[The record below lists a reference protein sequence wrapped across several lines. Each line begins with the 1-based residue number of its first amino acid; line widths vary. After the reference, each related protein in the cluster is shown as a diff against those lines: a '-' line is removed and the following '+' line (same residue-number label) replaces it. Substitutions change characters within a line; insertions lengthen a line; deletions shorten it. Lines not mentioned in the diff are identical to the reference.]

1 MKNLKAV
8 IAAVVLLGFLGSGA
22 IAFLSL
28 QDGDLVWG
36 LPAVLFVIAVLVSGF
51 GLWRQ
56 RAWALKL
63 SWVLAVSAFGFG
75 CYIAHFRWTFWLF
88 QQPTLKDKILAV
100 LDPRASLYIVV
111 PALWLLYST
120 RAQVRNS
127 FK

>member
-1 MKNLKAV
+1 MKNSKAV
-8 IAAVVLLGFLGSGA
+8 ILGAIALGLLGSGA

-36 LPAVLFVIAVLVSGF
+36 LPAVVFFIAVLVSGF
-51 GLWRQ
+51 GLWRM

-63 SWVLAVSAFGFG
+63 SWVLSAAAVVFG
-75 CYIAHFRWTFWLF
+75 CYIMHFRWTFWLF
-88 QQPTLKDKILAV
+88 QQPTLSDKILAV
-100 LDPRASLYIVV
+100 LDPRSSLYLAV
-111 PALWLLYST
+111 PILWLLYSV